1 MSGGIIKTRT
11 EFKQYVKNSDKNLVF
26 YFGATWCGPCKK
38 AKTIVA
44 KELKD
49 YVGEYIYM
57 DYDES
62 SDVASYMR
70 IQSIPTLLGYK
81 NKEHHATCVSSN
93 EHDIKKFFNEMK

>member
-1 MSGGIIKTRT
+1 MSVTIKTRT
-11 EFKQYVKNSDKNLVF
+11 DFKKYIKNTNGNLVF
-26 YFGATWCGPCKK
+26 YVGATWCGPCKN
-38 AKTIVA
+38 AKTFV
-44 KELKD
+44 KRELTD
-49 YVGEYIYM
+49 YVGEFIHL

-93 EHDIKKFFNEMK
+93 EHDIQTFFVSMK